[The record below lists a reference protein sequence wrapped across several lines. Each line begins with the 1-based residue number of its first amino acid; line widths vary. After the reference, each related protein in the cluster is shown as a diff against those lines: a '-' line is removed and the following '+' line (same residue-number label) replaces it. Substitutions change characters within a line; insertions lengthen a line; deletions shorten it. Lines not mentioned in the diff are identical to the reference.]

1 MAALQTLR
9 NKPALLMSVIGG
21 ALLLFIITMVVE
33 NHNPFGPSDKA
44 GKAFGQEIKI
54 NDLNQEIEEEVNFQ
68 TVVRTLQNMA
78 NGNSELVKLTE
89 QEREQIR
96 QMVWQRNVQELAL
109 LEETEKL
116 GLTIT
121 GEELTKYLENVNFQ
135 TPSEEVQLM
144 IMTGYLFGGNPA
156 IAGYQQFLKDYDKM
170 VQQMAQSNPDMVE
183 FVQNVKRACAY
194 AENKLKKNLLQEKY
208 LSLMQGSFTSNPVSA
223 KALFNDIYTKY
234 DFEIAAVA
242 YDSINDVDLNVT
254 DEEYKALYKQYKDR
268 FFTGVDTRSV
278 KLVDFQLR
286 ATPNDV
292 ANITA
297 RVKAAEDSLKNTN
310 NVNDIKAILST
321 ANSNLDFQNVYMTK
335 DTYKSYNM
343 DKMVARV
350 DSMSVGGVSPTFNDG
365 QSVYTVKLVG
375 KKTTAD
381 SLQMAF
387 IPAVSKA
394 QADSIMNDLK
404 GGKSWADV
412 AKAKSAKDTL
422 IWEYLPFYNDR
433 TEADSNVYT
442 HPAQLAMNTPGIL
455 QSGSGYV
462 VVKVVAQKSLSE
474 KINVAIV
481 RNEIDFSDV
490 TYEEAL
496 SKMNNFVSSAKETTA
511 VDSVARANGYEVMD
525 VPALGTSNYSDLSFN
540 YTDKAGEIM
549 RWVFDEAKVGQVSN
563 VYETRDVQGN
573 THLLTV
579 AVVSECNDEY
589 LPWNSEAVKETLK
602 PFAIQQKKAAKA
614 LELVKNAKSMDDM
627 KKINGVSV
635 DTLTSKGIYELH
647 IAEPALM
654 GALQK
659 AKEGEFMANVKGTNA
674 VYAIRVIKKAAP
686 TVPFT
691 EDIYMNYVAMQNMY
705 NVFGQQGQFPSELF
719 NYLISRKGNVKD
731 LRYKF

>member
-1 MAALQTLR
+1 M
-9 NKPALLMSVIGG
+9 LMVG
-21 ALLLFIITMVVE
+21 A
-33 NHNPFGPSDKA
+33 
-44 GKAFGQEIKI
+44 AFGGTPT
-54 NDLNQEIEEEVNFQ
+54 IE
-68 TVVRTLQNMA
+68 
-78 NGNSELVKLTE
+78 
-89 QEREQIR
+89 
-96 QMVWQRNVQELAL
+96 
-109 LEETEKL
+109 
-116 GLTIT
+116 
-121 GEELTKYLENVNFQ
+121 
-135 TPSEEVQLM
+135 
-144 IMTGYLFGGNPA
+144 
-156 IAGYQQFLKDYDKM
+156 GYQQFLKNYDKL
-170 VQQMAQSNPDMVE
+170 VQQLAQSSPEMLE
-183 FVQNVKRACAY
+183 LVQNAKRACAY
-194 AENKLKKNLLQEKY
+194 VENKLKMSILQDKY
-208 LSLMQGSFTSNPVSA
+208 MILMQGSFISNPIAA
-223 KALFNDIYTKY
+223 KALFNEAHTMY
-234 DFEIAAVA
+234 DVEIAAVA
-242 YDSINDVDLNVT
+242 YDSISEEGLTVT
-254 DEEYKALYKQYKDR
+254 DEEYKELYKKHKEEFYLGEESR
-268 FFTGVDTRSV
+268 TVRV
-278 KLVDFQLR
+278 IDFQVLPSLADR
-286 ATPNDV
+286 NA
-292 ANITA
+292 IQA
-297 RVKAAEDSLKNTN
+297 RIKSAEDSLRKTN
-310 NVNDIKAILST
+310 DVNDIKAILSA

-496 SKMNNFVSSAKETTA
+496 SKMNNFVSSAKEASA

-549 RWVFDEAKVGQVSN
+549 RWTFDEAKVGQVSN

-602 PFAIQQKKAAKA
+602 PIAIQQKKAAKA